1 MKKILL
7 FAVAMMAAV
16 GVQAQNFPVGIMSGQ
31 DSVKSVQFGV
41 LSSVAVNGGKGFQYG
56 TLSNVSG
63 GMFSGLQLAAIN
75 NITRGMNKGLQLSAL
90 LPAQCVVGED
100 EWLAVRCHQ
109 LCRLVGRC
117 TDWSVQRSP
126 QASQGLA
133 GGYCQPVVRQYRS

>member
-1 MKKILL
+1 MKKKLL
-7 FAVAMMAAV
+7 FAVAMMAAA

-90 LPAQCVVGED
+90 LNVSSGKTNGWQLGAINYADSLDGAQIGLFNVARKRPKG
-100 EWLAVRCHQ
+100 WH
-109 LCRLVGRC
+109 CRTTV
-117 TDWSVQRSP
+117 SVIR
-126 QASQGLA
+126 
-133 GGYCQPVVRQYRS
+133 